1 MSENEK
7 NTLETGATM
16 PDNLPASPWRVGEAR
31 PALSLAMGTED
42 MVLAMRAAFSIS
54 AFGAI
59 GVVKAVQHW
68 GGVSLPAES
77 ESIFIWT
84 MIIGANHVAFPACV
98 AMEQW
103 LARSGAA
110 RRLSAA
116 GTAGLISSKI
126 SVVELGDAMHKLG
139 VLARAIAVRLAR
151 KAASLRGQGGRGE
164 ASSVKQQTKVAPA
177 KTWLAIRLEDLRAQL
192 SAARENRA
200 GLSEKGAWRLARY
213 FAVKDKPVEA
223 AQVWLAAPFNPDWGI
238 IAEDHKSMLGML
250 FGAGMPFG
258 EWVAKMARSEP
269 DDLKAQ
275 FLSDASGLM
284 MAAKDGL
291 AIAEAS
297 TIAEA
302 EELAPAK
309 KIRL

>member
-1 MSENEK
+1 MSEN
-7 NTLETGATM
+7 TLEKGAKM
-16 PDNLPASPWRVGEAR
+16 PENLPDAPWRVGEAR
-31 PALSLAMGTED
+31 PAFSLAMGTED
-42 MVLAMRAAFSIS
+42 MVLAMRAALSIG

-59 GVVKAVQHW
+59 GVSKALQHW
-68 GGVSLPAES
+68 GGVSLAAES

-84 MIIGANHVAFPACV
+84 MIIGANYVASPACV

-116 GTAGLISSKI
+116 GTAGMISSKI
-126 SVVELGDAMHKLG
+126 SVVELGDTMHKLG
-139 VLARAIAVRLAR
+139 VLARAIAVRLAK
-151 KAASLRGQGGRGE
+151 KAASLRGQGGSG
-164 ASSVKQQTKVAPA
+164 AGSVKQQKNVAPA
-177 KTWLAIRLEDLRAQL
+177 KSRLAIRLEDLTAQL

-200 GLSEKGAWRLARY
+200 GLSEKGAWRLARH
-213 FAVKDKPVEA
+213 FAAKDKPVEA
-223 AQVWLAAPFNPDWGI
+223 AQVWLAMPFNPDWGI
-238 IAEDHKSMLGML
+238 IAVGQKPVLGLL

-258 EWVAKMARSEP
+258 EWVSRMARSEP

-297 TIAEA
+297 TIAEP